1 MKKRVADIIM
11 DVLIENGI
19 TDSFAVVGG
28 GSMHLDN
35 ALGLKKEIHKIFN
48 HHEQA
53 CAMAAEA
60 YAKIEGKLPAV
71 FVTSGPG
78 ATNTLTGVM
87 GAYVDS
93 IPMLI
98 ISGQVRYELSVPKTG
113 LPLRFRG
120 GQEFN
125 IVDTVQTMTKYAKMV
140 TDPLTI
146 KAEINKAIQI
156 AMSGRRGPVWLD
168 IPLDVQMAQVEEND
182 LIVYESADEFD
193 KNINFDVIE
202 QIMTEIEKAE
212 RPVILVGNGVGNS
225 GAIPAFRKLASVLS
239 VPVIAAAQASDVM
252 YRENSHY
259 YGIAGII
266 GWRSGNFVLQ
276 NADLIISIGTSLG
289 FKTTGY
295 AQEEFAKNARI
306 IMIDADP
313 YEPQKPGLHINQ
325 FICAEANSLLELWN
339 QKARIVNIASEWKD
353 YCDYVKNKF
362 DVYEVTD
369 TLDMNERVCS
379 YYFWKLHDEI
389 APDDDMTILG
399 NNTAISAKVQI
410 GVLKEKQRTMTND
423 NCGSMGY
430 DLPAAIGAAVAADRT
445 VICATGDGSIMMN
458 LQELQTIKHYHLPIK
473 IVIFSNDGYNA
484 FRQTSKN
491 FFNGFNVGCDAASGV
506 SFPSFEKVADSFGY
520 AYHHCRCNADVR
532 ESLEWLYS
540 VEGQA
545 ILEVDQ
551 RLDDPVTPKIMSRI
565 NDQGEFETPQLHDM
579 YPFLSK
585 DTLKSLM
592 IDIRSRK

>member
-11 DVLIENGI
+11 DVLVENGI

-28 GSMHLDN
+28 GAMHLDN

-53 CAMAAEA
+53 CAMAAEG

-93 IPMLI
+93 IPMLV

-120 GQEFN
+120 VQEFN
-125 IVDTVQTMTKYAKMV
+125 IVDTVKTMTKYAQMV
-140 TDPLTI
+140 TDPMTI
-146 KAEINKAIQI
+146 KAEVNKAIQI
-156 AMSGRRGPVWLD
+156 AISGRRGPVWLD
-168 IPLDVQMAQVEEND
+168 IPLDVQMAMVEEKD
-182 LIVYESADEFD
+182 LVVYDEDYSFD
-193 KNINFDVIE
+193 SEISPDIIE
-202 QIMTEIEKAE
+202 QLMVELNKAE
-212 RPVILVGNGVGNS
+212 RPVLLVGNGVGNS
-225 GAIPAFRKLASVLS
+225 GAIPAFRKLVSVLK

-252 YRENSHY
+252 YREHDCY

-313 YEPQKPGLHINQ
+313 YEVQKPGLRVDQ
-325 FICAEANSLLELWN
+325 FICAEANDILNLWN
-339 QKARIVNIASEWKD
+339 QKCRKIEIDVKWKT
-353 YCDYVKNKF
+353 YCDYVKHKF
-362 DVYEVTD
+362 DIYEVTD
-369 TLDMNERVCS
+369 GLNMNDRVCS
-379 YYFWKLHDEI
+379 YQFWKIYDQI
-389 APDDDMTILG
+389 ASEDDISILG
-399 NNTAISAKVQI
+399 NNTAISAKVQV
-410 GVLKEKQRTMTND
+410 GVLKEHQRTMTND

-430 DLPAAIGAAVAADRT
+430 DLPAAIGAAVASKHT
-445 VICATGDGSIMMN
+445 VVLATGDGSIMMN
-458 LQELQTIKHYHLPIK
+458 LQELQTIKHYNLPIK
-473 IVIFSNDGYNA
+473 IVIFLNDGYNA
-484 FRQTSKN
+484 IKQTSKN

-506 SFPSFEKVADSFGY
+506 SFPSFEKVANAFGY
-520 AYHHCRCNADVR
+520 EYHHCHNNAEVK
-532 ESLEWLYS
+532 ESLEWLFA
-540 VEGQA
+540 VKGQA

-565 NDQGEFETPQLHDM
+565 NDKGEFETPQLHDM
-579 YPFLSK
+579 YPFISAYELQ
-585 DTLKSLM
+585 SLM
-592 IDIRSRK
+592 IGVKK